1 MVIFIFL
8 GCIMV
13 LACLLAL
20 VLPLGRNNATT
31 PVNSDAHNIEI
42 AREKL
47 ADFELQKSARVI
59 SEAQF
64 IKLSQDA
71 KRVLLHESE
80 LHNAP
85 ALGHGN
91 SLLISV
97 VIAALVP
104 ILALSLYLTLGSL
117 EGLQLDTTAP
127 EQVTQSDQG
136 IDSLLQ
142 DLEDKLANNPDDAE
156 GWALLGRSYMS
167 MQQFAQA
174 HKAYSNLRRILGDQ
188 PTVLLQLADAE
199 VMLNGGAFTEN
210 TKQYISVAYAA
221 EPDNIQALWMAAM
234 LDTQEGD
241 LASAISKWEKLD
253 THLTGQPE
261 QQGRIRNLLTQAR
274 TKLSES
280 ASPSLV
286 PISAQ
291 TITAQ
296 VISSIEADLVSVTI
310 EVSLSNQLPAP
321 IQNDM
326 LVYVYA
332 RAASGPPMPLAVK
345 QLRVAD
351 LPRTVTLTE
360 NDAMID
366 GMTLARFPQI
376 ILGARVSI
384 TGEPTAQ
391 PGDIQS
397 VTSELSLPLDS
408 PVKLEIKDLVE

>member
-1 MVIFIFL
+1 MIIFIFL

-13 LACLLAL
+13 LVCLLVL
-20 VLPLGRNNATT
+20 VLPLGRNNTT
-31 PVNSDAHNIEI
+31 APVNSGAHNIEI

-47 ADFELQKSARVI
+47 ADFKLQKSARVI

-85 ALGHGN
+85 ELAYGN
-91 SLLISV
+91 PLLIGV

-104 ILALSLYLTLGSL
+104 ILALTLYLTLGSP
-117 EGLQLDTTAP
+117 EGLQLDTIAP
-127 EQVTQSDQG
+127 QQVAQSDQG

-188 PTVLLQLADAE
+188 PMVLLQLADAE

-210 TKQYISVAYAA
+210 TKQYITVAYAA

-253 THLTGQPE
+253 IHLTGQPE
-261 QQGRIRNLLTQAR
+261 QQGRIRNLLAKAR
-274 TKLSES
+274 ATLSES

-286 PISAQ
+286 P
-291 TITAQ
+291 ITAQ

-376 ILGARVSI
+376 VLGARVSI